1 MAALDRHGI
10 AVRAGDLAALP
21 LLRRLGA
28 QRAVRASLYLYN
40 SIAEVDRLF
49 DVLTEYLPGS

>member
-1 MAALDRHGI
+1 
-10 AVRAGDLAALP
+10 VRAGDLAALP
-21 LLRRLGA
+21 LLRRLGT

-49 DVLTEYLPGS
+49 DVLTEYLPGT